1 MNAESHAP
9 LIAALRQAVID
20 GQAKDAAAVTERALA
35 AGIVPR
41 ALVDEALIPA
51 MDEAGRLFEGGE
63 FFVPELLVAARALKA
78 SQALIT
84 PLLAGAAAATAGRV
98 AIGTV
103 KGDMHD
109 IGKNLV
115 VALLQGGGFDVIDLG
130 ADVPPERFIAAI
142 TDGGAQIVGLSA
154 LLTTTM
160 LQMKTTVQALERA
173 GVRSSVKVI
182 VGGAPVTQRF
192 ADEVGADGYA
202 DNAAAAVA
210 LARRLMGRPNSP
222 SHSSTR

>member
-1 MNAESHAP
+1 MNAESTGS
-9 LIAALRQAVID
+9 LIAVLRQAVID
-20 GQAKDAAAVTERALA
+20 GQAKEAAAATERALA
-35 AGIVPR
+35 AGLPPR
-41 ALVDEALIPA
+41 TLVDEALIPA
-51 MDEAGRLFEGGE
+51 MDEAGRLFECGE

-84 PLLAGAAAATAGRV
+84 PLLAGSPAATAGRI

-115 VALLQGGGFDVIDLG
+115 VALLQGGGFEVLDLG
-130 ADVPPERFIAAI
+130 ADVPPERFVAAVAV
-142 TDGGAQIVGLSA
+142 DGADIVGLSA

-160 LQMKTTVQALERA
+160 LQMKATVQALEQA
-173 GVRSSVKVI
+173 GVRGSAKVI

-192 ADEVGADGYA
+192 ADEIGADGFA

-210 LARRLMGRPNSP
+210 LARRLMGR
-222 SHSSTR
+222 TA

>member
-1 MNAESHAP
+1 MTAESTET
-9 LIAALRQAVID
+9 LIAVLRQAVID
-20 GQAKDAAAVTERALA
+20 GQARDAAAATERALA
-35 AGIVPR
+35 AGLPPR
-41 ALVDEALIPA
+41 RLVDEALIPA
-51 MDEAGRLFEGGE
+51 MDEAGRLFECGD

-84 PLLAGAAAATAGRV
+84 PLLAGSPVPAAGRI

-115 VALLQGGGFDVIDLG
+115 VALLQGGGFEVIDLG
-130 ADVPPERFIAAI
+130 ADVPPERFVAAARD
-142 TDGGAQIVGLSA
+142 DGADIVGLSA

-160 LQMKTTVQALERA
+160 LQMKATMQALDQA
-173 GVRSSVKVI
+173 GVRGAVKVI

-192 ADEVGADGYA
+192 ADEIGADGYA
-202 DNAAAAVA
+202 DNAAAAVV
-210 LARRLMGRPNSP
+210 LARRLMGRPA
-222 SHSSTR
+222 

>member
-1 MNAESHAP
+1 MNAESAGS
-9 LIAALRQAVID
+9 LIAVLRQAVID
-20 GQAKDAAAVTERALA
+20 GQAKEAAAATERALA
-35 AGIVPR
+35 EGLPPR
-41 ALVDEALIPA
+41 TLVDEALIPA
-51 MDEAGRLFEGGE
+51 MDEAGRLFECGE

-84 PLLAGAAAATAGRV
+84 PLLAGSPTAAAGRV

-115 VALLQGGGFDVIDLG
+115 VALLQGGGFEVIDLG
-130 ADVPPERFIAAI
+130 ADVPPERFVAAVAV
-142 TDGGAQIVGLSA
+142 DGADIVGLSA
-154 LLTTTM
+154 LLTTTR
-160 LQMKTTVQALERA
+160 LQMKATVPALERA
-173 GVRSSVKVI
+173 GVRGSAKVI

-192 ADEVGADGYA
+192 ADEIGADGFA

-210 LARRLMGRPNSP
+210 LARRLMGRHP
-222 SHSSTR
+222 

>member
-1 MNAESHAP
+1 MNVDPTES
-9 LIAALRQAVID
+9 LIAVLRQAVID
-20 GQAKDAAAVTERALA
+20 GQAPAAAAATERALT
-35 AGIVPR
+35 AGVPPR
-41 ALVDEALIPA
+41 RLVDEALIPA
-51 MDEAGRLFEGGE
+51 MDEAGRLFECGE

-78 SQALIT
+78 SQAILT
-84 PLLAGAAAATAGRV
+84 PLLAGEPAARAGRI

-130 ADVPPERFIAAI
+130 ADVPPERFVAAVAE
-142 TDGGAQIVGLSA
+142 DGADVLGLSA

-160 LQMKTTVQALERA
+160 LQMRATVQALEQA
-173 GVRSSVKVI
+173 GVRGSVKVI

-202 DNAAAAVA
+202 DNAAAAVL
-210 LARRLMGRPNSP
+210 LARRLIGRPA
-222 SHSSTR
+222 

>member
-1 MNAESHAP
+1 MTAESTASH
-9 LIAALRQAVID
+9 IALLRQAVID
-20 GQAKDAAAVTERALA
+20 GQAGAAAAATRQALA
-35 AGIVPR
+35 AGLPPR
-41 ALVDEALIPA
+41 RLVDEALIPA

-78 SQALIT
+78 SQALLT
-84 PLLAGAAAATAGRV
+84 PLLAGSERVSAGRI

-115 VALLQGGGFDVIDLG
+115 VALLQGGGFEVIDLG
-130 ADVPPERFIAAI
+130 ADVPPERFVAAVA
-142 TDGGAQIVGLSA
+142 DAGADIVGLSA

-160 LQMKTTVQALERA
+160 LQMKSTVQALEQA
-173 GVRSSVKVI
+173 GVRGAVKVI

-192 ADEVGADGYA
+192 ADEIGADGFA

-210 LARRLMGRPNSP
+210 LARRLMGRPA
-222 SHSSTR
+222 

>member
-1 MNAESHAP
+1 MTHDTTHA
-9 LIAALRQAVID
+9 LIASLRQAVID
-20 GQAKDAAAVTERALA
+20 GDAGAAAATTRRALA
-35 AGIVPR
+35 DGLAPSS
-41 ALVDEALIPA
+41 LVDEALIPA
-51 MDEAGRLFEGGE
+51 MDEAGRLFEAGE

-84 PLLAGAAAATAGRV
+84 PLLAGSPSAARGRV

-115 VALLQGGGFDVIDLG
+115 VALLQGGGFEVIDLG
-130 ADVPPERFIAAI
+130 ADVPPEKFVAAV
-142 TDGGAQIVGLSA
+142 TDQRADIVGLSA

-160 LQMKTTVQALERA
+160 LQMKHTVRALDAA
-173 GVRSSVKVI
+173 GVRGSVKVM

-192 ADEVGADGYA
+192 ADDVGADGYA
-202 DNAAAAVA
+202 DNAAAALA
-210 LARRLMGRPNSP
+210 LARRLMDRSG
-222 SHSSTR
+222 

>member
-1 MNAESHAP
+1 MNAESTES
-9 LIAALRQAVID
+9 LIAVLRQAVID
-20 GQAKDAAAVTERALA
+20 GQAAAAAAATERALA
-35 AGIVPR
+35 AGLPPR
-41 ALVDEALIPA
+41 TLVDEALIPA
-51 MDEAGRLFEGGE
+51 MDEAGRLFECGE

-84 PLLAGAAAATAGRV
+84 PLLAGSPAASAGRV

-115 VALLQGGGFDVIDLG
+115 VALLQGGGFEVIDLG
-130 ADVPPERFIAAI
+130 ADVPPERFVAAVADDRADI
-142 TDGGAQIVGLSA
+142 IGLSA

-160 LQMKTTVQALERA
+160 LQMKSTVQALERA
-173 GVRSSVKVI
+173 GVRGAVKVI

-202 DNAAAAVA
+202 DNAAAAVV
-210 LARRLMGRPNSP
+210 LARRLMSRPA
-222 SHSSTR
+222 

>member
-1 MNAESHAP
+1 MNAESTGS
-9 LIAALRQAVID
+9 LIAILRQAVID
-20 GQAKDAAAVTERALA
+20 GQAKAAAAVTERALA
-35 AGIVPR
+35 AGLPPR
-41 ALVDEALIPA
+41 TLVDEALIPA
-51 MDEAGRLFEGGE
+51 MDEAGRLFECGE

-84 PLLAGAAAATAGRV
+84 PLLAGSPAAAAGRI

-115 VALLQGGGFDVIDLG
+115 VALLQGGGFEVLDLG
-130 ADVPPERFIAAI
+130 ADVPPERFVAAVAVE
-142 TDGGAQIVGLSA
+142 GADIVGLSA

-160 LQMKTTVQALERA
+160 LQMKATVQALEKA
-173 GVRSSVKVI
+173 GVRGSAKVI

-192 ADEVGADGYA
+192 ADEIGADGFA

-210 LARRLMGRPNSP
+210 LARRLMGRRP
-222 SHSSTR
+222 

>member
-1 MNAESHAP
+1 MNADSTGS
-9 LIAALRQAVID
+9 LIAVLRQAVID
-20 GQAKDAAAVTERALA
+20 GQAAAAAATTERALA
-35 AGIVPR
+35 AGLPPR
-41 ALVDEALIPA
+41 MLVDEALIPA
-51 MDEAGRLFEGGE
+51 MDEAGRLFECGE

-84 PLLAGAAAATAGRV
+84 PLLTGSQAASAGRV

-115 VALLQGGGFDVIDLG
+115 VALLQGGGFEVVDLG
-130 ADVPPERFIAAI
+130 ADVPPGRFVAAV
-142 TDGGAQIVGLSA
+142 TDDGADIIGLSA

-160 LQMKTTVQALERA
+160 LQMKATVQALEQA
-173 GVRSSVKVI
+173 GVRGAVKVI

-202 DNAAAAVA
+202 DNAAAAVV
-210 LARRLMGRPNSP
+210 LARRLMGRPA
-222 SHSSTR
+222 

>member
-1 MNAESHAP
+1 MNADTPET
-9 LIAALRQAVID
+9 LIAVLRQAVLD
-20 GQAKDAAAVTERALA
+20 GHAPAAATATERALA
-35 AGIVPR
+35 AGLHPR
-41 ALVDEALIPA
+41 TLVDNALIPA
-51 MDEAGRLFEGGE
+51 MDEAGRLFESGE

-84 PLLAGAAAATAGRV
+84 PLLAGSPAAAAGRV

-115 VALLQGGGFDVIDLG
+115 VALLQGGGFEVIDLG
-130 ADVPPERFIAAI
+130 ADVPPERFVAAVRDERADI
-142 TDGGAQIVGLSA
+142 IGLSA

-160 LQMKTTVQALERA
+160 LQMKSTVQALEQA
-173 GVRSSVKVI
+173 GVRNAVKVM

-192 ADEVGADGYA
+192 ADDIGADGYA
-202 DNAAAAVA
+202 DNAAAAVV
-210 LARRLMGRPNSP
+210 LARRLMGRPA
-222 SHSSTR
+222 

>member
-1 MNAESHAP
+1 MNTDSTGS
-9 LIAALRQAVID
+9 LIAVLRQAVTD
-20 GQAKDAAAVTERALA
+20 GQAAAAATATERALA
-35 AGIVPR
+35 AGVPPR
-41 ALVDEALIPA
+41 TLVDEALIPA
-51 MDEAGRLFEGGE
+51 MDEAGRLFECGE

-84 PLLAGAAAATAGRV
+84 PLLAGSPAPKAGRI

-103 KGDMHD
+103 KGDLHD

-115 VALLQGGGFDVIDLG
+115 VALLQGGGFEVLDLG
-130 ADVPPERFIAAI
+130 ADVPPDRFVSAVA
-142 TDGGAQIVGLSA
+142 DDRADIVGLSA

-160 LQMKTTVQALERA
+160 LQMKSTVHALERA
-173 GVRSSVKVI
+173 GVRGAVKVI

-192 ADEVGADGYA
+192 ADEIGADGYA

-210 LARRLMGRPNSP
+210 LARRLMSRPA
-222 SHSSTR
+222 

>member
-1 MNAESHAP
+1 MNAESTGL
-9 LIAALRQAVID
+9 LIAVLRQAVID
-20 GQAKDAAAVTERALA
+20 GHAAAAAAATERALA
-35 AGIVPR
+35 TGVPPR
-41 ALVDEALIPA
+41 TLVDEALIPA
-51 MDEAGRLFEGGE
+51 MDEAGRLFECGE

-84 PLLAGAAAATAGRV
+84 PLLTGSQAASAGRV

-115 VALLQGGGFDVIDLG
+115 VALLQGGGFEVIDLG
-130 ADVPPERFIAAI
+130 ADVPPERFVAAARD
-142 TDGGAQIVGLSA
+142 DGADIIGLSA

-160 LQMKTTVQALERA
+160 LQMKATMQALDQA
-173 GVRSSVKVI
+173 GVRGAVKVI

-192 ADEVGADGYA
+192 ADEIGADGYA

-210 LARRLMGRPNSP
+210 LARRLMGRPA
-222 SHSSTR
+222 

>member
-1 MNAESHAP
+1 MNADSTGS
-9 LIAALRQAVID
+9 LIAILRQAVID
-20 GQAKDAAAVTERALA
+20 GQAREAAAATEGALA
-35 AGIVPR
+35 AGVPPR
-41 ALVDEALIPA
+41 TLVDEALIPA
-51 MDEAGRLFEGGE
+51 MDEAGRLFESGE

-84 PLLAGAAAATAGRV
+84 PLLAGSPSAAAGRV

-115 VALLQGGGFDVIDLG
+115 VALLQGGGFEVIDLG
-130 ADVPPERFIAAI
+130 ADVPPERFVASV
-142 TDGGAQIVGLSA
+142 TDDRADIIGLSA

-160 LQMKTTVQALERA
+160 LQMKATVVALEEA
-173 GVRSSVKVI
+173 GVRSAVKVI

-192 ADEVGADGYA
+192 ADEIGADGYA
-202 DNAAAAVA
+202 DNAAAAVQ
-210 LARRLMGRPNSP
+210 LTRRLMGRSA
-222 SHSSTR
+222 

>member
-1 MNAESHAP
+1 MPADSTST
-9 LIAALRQAVID
+9 LIAALRQAVLD
-20 GQAKDAAAVTERALA
+20 GQAKDAAALTGRALE
-35 AGIVPR
+35 AGLAPR

-51 MDEAGRLFEGGE
+51 MDEAGRLFEIGE
-63 FFVPELLVAARALKA
+63 YFVPELLVAARALKA
-78 SQALIT
+78 SQALVT
-84 PLLAGAAAATAGRV
+84 PLLAGAASVTAGRI

-130 ADVPPERFIAAI
+130 ADVPPERFVAAA
-142 TDGGAQIVGLSA
+142 TDDGAQILGLSA

-160 LQMKTTVQALERA
+160 LQMKTTMAALERA
-173 GVRSSVKVI
+173 GVRESVKVI

-192 ADEVGADGYA
+192 ADEIGADGYA
-202 DNAAAAVA
+202 DNAAAAVV
-210 LARRLMGRPNSP
+210 LARRLMGRPA
-222 SHSSTR
+222 

>member
-1 MNAESHAP
+1 MNAESTASH
-9 LIAALRQAVID
+9 IVILRQAVID
-20 GQAKDAAAVTERALA
+20 GQAGAAAAATRQALD
-35 AGIVPR
+35 AGLPPR
-41 ALVDEALIPA
+41 RLVDEALIPA
-51 MDEAGRLFEGGE
+51 MDEAGRLFECGE

-78 SQALIT
+78 SQALLT
-84 PLLAGAAAATAGRV
+84 PLLAGSETASAGRI

-130 ADVPPERFIAAI
+130 ADVPPERFVAAVA
-142 TDGGAQIVGLSA
+142 DAGADIVGLSA

-160 LQMKTTVQALERA
+160 LQMKSTVQALEQA
-173 GVRSSVKVI
+173 GVRGAVKVI

-192 ADEVGADGYA
+192 ADEIGADGFA

-210 LARRLMGRPNSP
+210 LARRLMGRPA
-222 SHSSTR
+222 

>member
-1 MNAESHAP
+1 MDVEPTGS
-9 LIAALRQAVID
+9 LIALLRQAVLD
-20 GQAKDAAAVTERALA
+20 GQAPAAAAATERALA
-35 AGIVPR
+35 AGIPPR
-41 ALVDEALIPA
+41 TLVDDALIPA

-63 FFVPELLVAARALKA
+63 YFVPELLIAARALKA

-84 PLLAGAAAATAGRV
+84 PLLAGSAVTAAGRV

-130 ADVPPERFIAAI
+130 ADVPPERFVAAVRDDRADI
-142 TDGGAQIVGLSA
+142 IGLSA

-160 LQMKTTVQALERA
+160 LQMKATVQALAQA
-173 GVRSSVKVI
+173 GVRDSVKVM

-192 ADEVGADGYA
+192 ADEIGADGFA
-202 DNAAAAVA
+202 DNAAAAVV
-210 LARRLMGRPNSP
+210 LARRLMGRPA
-222 SHSSTR
+222 

>member
-1 MNAESHAP
+1 MDDDSTGS
-9 LIAALRQAVID
+9 LITVLRQAVID
-20 GQAKDAAAVTERALA
+20 GQAAAAGAATERALA
-35 AGIVPR
+35 AGLPPR
-41 ALVDEALIPA
+41 TLVDEALIPA

-63 FFVPELLVAARALKA
+63 FFVPELLVASRALKA
-78 SQALIT
+78 SQAILT
-84 PLLAGAAAATAGRV
+84 PLLANAPAASAGRI

-130 ADVPPERFIAAI
+130 ADVAPERFVAAVADKRADI
-142 TDGGAQIVGLSA
+142 IGLSA

-160 LQMKTTVQALERA
+160 LQMRSTVQALEHA
-173 GVRSSVKVI
+173 GVRGSVKVI

-192 ADEVGADGYA
+192 ADEVGADGYT

-210 LARRLMGRPNSP
+210 LARRLMDRSA
-222 SHSSTR
+222 